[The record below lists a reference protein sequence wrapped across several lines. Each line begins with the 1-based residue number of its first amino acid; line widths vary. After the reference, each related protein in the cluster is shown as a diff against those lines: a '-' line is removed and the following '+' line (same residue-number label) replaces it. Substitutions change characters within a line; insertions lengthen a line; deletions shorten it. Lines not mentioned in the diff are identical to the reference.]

1 MPTPGHSWLLQKPV
15 TPENLL
21 ITDSGA
27 VIYWSHCMAC
37 HGDKG
42 QGLTDEWRSAGFGAD
57 MDCWTSQCH
66 ASEQAAL
73 KYKFPRQV
81 PPLVGTNALLRYVTT
96 RDLNQHIQTAMPWW
110 DPDSLARKDA
120 WALTAYLLREN
131 GRLPRNVEFD
141 SLQAALAPVHLP
153 IRPQTGEQTGQYV
166 LAGLLVLTAA
176 ALITVN
182 RITAKNAIVAQGARR
197 RAFQLFPPPAPAQH
211 PHAAGT
217 LALYPRCRR
226 VAVFL
231 TLIIGVTGPYSPLP
245 GWA

>member
-1 MPTPGHSWLLQKPV
+1 MVKNQMVFLLARLFFLLLAALITAQPTGYVSAASSTPAATAPPLPGHSPLLQKPF
-15 TPENLL
+15 TPENPLMA
-21 ITDSGA
+21 DSGA

-66 ASEQAAL
+66 ASEQAAP

-81 PPLVGTNALLRYVTT
+81 PPLVGTNALLRYVTA

-131 GRLPRNVEFD
+131 GRLPRNGEFD
-141 SLQAALAPVHLP
+141 ILQAALAPVHLP
-153 IRPQTGEQTGQYV
+153 IRPQTGEQTGNMYW
-166 LAGLLVLTAA
+166 LA
-176 ALITVN
+176 
-182 RITAKNAIVAQGARR
+182 
-197 RAFQLFPPPAPAQH
+197 
-211 PHAAGT
+211 
-217 LALYPRCRR
+217 C
-226 VAVFL
+226 
-231 TLIIGVTGPYSPLP
+231 SC
-245 GWA
+245 